1 MKGLNKTDFIQFLNC
16 PESIWLLKNKSNIYY
31 KGDFSLFLVKLINE
45 GYEVEGYAKKI
56 FPGGVEVPVDSSLN
70 HTKRLL
76 RGNNKIFFQPSFNT
90 STGAY
95 ARVDILEKVNK
106 NSYHLYEVKSSTS
119 IKKDKRHNQLKDVC
133 FQKFV
138 LQECGLKITK
148 TFIIHLNKDFVKK
161 GEINPKEL
169 LEVID
174 VSNEVDEIYSTVVN
188 EINSALNYINKNEIN
203 ENECSCKRKT
213 RSNHCDS
220 YEYFN
225 KDLPEYNIYQLR
237 NIREK
242 KLNELISLDCE
253 DLIDIPTG
261 FDLSDYQKFQI
272 MSAVNHKPVIH
283 TSEIKTDLNNL
294 KYPLHFFDYETYSS
308 AVPKVDGL
316 GPHDKL
322 TFQVSIHTL
331 TKDGSL
337 THFEFLSDKMDF
349 SPDLVEGMKKFTGLT
364 GTFISW
370 HASFEIGRN
379 NDMKDIM
386 PNYNKYFDYINTNMF
401 DLEVIFKDDY
411 VDYRFKGSSS
421 LKKVLPII
429 CPKLSYSDENIQ
441 DGTMA
446 METWGRL
453 VSQTDF
459 DGNIDFDV
467 NQEQTRADLLSY
479 CKKDTFAMV
488 EILKQLSVLD

>member
-1 MKGLNKTDFIQFLNC
+1 MSRLT
-16 PESIWLLKNKSNIYY
+16 LLKKNKPDKFNN
-31 KGDFSLFLVKLINE
+31 GELSLFLSKLIKE
-45 GYEVEGYAKKI
+45 GYEVEEYAKKL
-56 FPGGVEVPVDSSLN
+56 FPNGVEVSRNSGIDL
-70 HTKRLL
+70 TKAILKQ
-76 RGNNKIFFQPSFNT
+76 NNEVLFQPPFKTQS
-90 STGAY
+90 GAF
-95 ARVDILEKVNK
+95 AIADILKKVDK

-119 IKKDKRHNQLKDVC
+119 VKKDKIHNHLKDVC

-138 LQECGLKITK
+138 LQECGLNITK

-203 ENECSCKRKT
+203 ENECSCKLKT

-337 THFEFLSDKMDF
+337 THFEFLLDKMDF
-349 SPDLVEGMKKFTGLT
+349 SPDLVEGMKNFTGLT

-459 DGNIDFDV
+459 DGNIDFDA